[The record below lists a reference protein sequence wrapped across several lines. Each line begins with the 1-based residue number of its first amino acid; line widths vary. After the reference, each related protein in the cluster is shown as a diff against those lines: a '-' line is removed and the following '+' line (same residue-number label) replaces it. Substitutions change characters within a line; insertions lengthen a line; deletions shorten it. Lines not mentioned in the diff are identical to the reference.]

1 MDRLSKSLYGWGTV
15 LALGHYVFGPM
26 VRGSFL
32 SPPSFPSCPLRSMC
46 LGSEG

>member
-26 VRGSFL
+26 VCTDLVTLFE
-32 SPPSFPSCPLRSMC
+32 C
-46 LGSEG
+46 